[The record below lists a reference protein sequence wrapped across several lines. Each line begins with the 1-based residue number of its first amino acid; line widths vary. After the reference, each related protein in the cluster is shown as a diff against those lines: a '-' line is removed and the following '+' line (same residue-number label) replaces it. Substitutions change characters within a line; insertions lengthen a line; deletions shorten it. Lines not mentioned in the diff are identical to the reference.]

1 MMQHFEQTNVD
12 MISTSLDRLVAIIA
26 ERADDGGP
34 NSYTRKLIE
43 KGLPKICK
51 KLGEE
56 AVEVVIAALAE
67 ERPQLIGEI
76 ADLLYHLLVLMQVK
90 DVTLSEVGAVLE
102 ARMLQ
107 SGLEEK
113 AARKQP

>member
-1 MMQHFEQTNVD
+1 MTQTLVRQQ
-12 MISTSLDRLVAIIA
+12 MEVTRSGLDKLALLIA
-26 ERADDGGP
+26 ERAASGGDS
-34 NSYTRKLIE
+34 SYTRKLID

-67 ERPQLIGEI
+67 DRPALVGEI

-90 DVTLSEVGAVLE
+90 GVTLEEIGAVLE
-102 ARMLQ
+102 GRMAQ

-113 AARKQP
+113 ASRKQP

>member
-1 MMQHFEQTNVD
+1 MTQHVSQTG
-12 MISTSLDRLVAIIA
+12 LDRLAAIIA
-26 ERADDGGP
+26 QRAVSESEI
-34 NSYTRKLIE
+34 SYTRKLID

-67 ERPQLIGEI
+67 ERPALVGEI

-90 DVTLSEVGAVLE
+90 GISLDEVGCVLE
-102 ARMLQ
+102 ARMSQ

-113 AARKQP
+113 LLRKQP